1 MSDSSATSTSEEIT
15 TGPALV
21 QCIIVQQ
28 GVDIFKERSVH
39 VSGNR
44 FRVNMRP
51 IRANEKALDAGRM
64 TVGEYPFDVHGYTEH
79 LALVTPRSW
88 KESMNN
94 SRVAVPQRYVFPE
107 NHKEQASQSRTEDV
121 ESELV
126 QKLAR
131 GAKKK
136 RNDVEKHD
144 DVEEEGFG
152 IPEEIPPGTFIT
164 HLVNVSEFSM
174 PFRKQVIRLALIAGD
189 NPNKY
194 MNEVNGDSVKESE
207 IKAVKDALISSFFTQ
222 IDPLARS
229 MFEITGEGD
238 DRQVAIDLSKV

>member
-1 MSDSSATSTSEEIT
+1 MSDSSEASRNEEIT

-51 IRANEKALDAGRM
+51 IRADEKALDAGRM
-64 TVGEYPFDVHGYTEH
+64 TVGEYPFNVHDYTEH
-79 LALVTPRSW
+79 FALVTPRSW
-88 KESMNN
+88 KESINKHE
-94 SRVAVPQRYVFPE
+94 VTVPSRYVFPE
-107 NHKEQASQSRTEDV
+107 NHREQASQSRTEDV

-126 QKLAR
+126 QRLAR
-131 GAKKK
+131 GAKKI
-136 RNDVEKHD
+136 RN

-152 IPEEIPPGTFIT
+152 IPEKIPPGTFIT
-164 HLVNVSEFSM
+164 HLVNISEFSM
-174 PFRKQVIRLALIAGD
+174 PLRKQVIRLALIAGD

-207 IKAVKDALISSFFTQ
+207 IETVKDALISGFFTQ